1 MKKLAIIF
9 SLIFSV
15 LSFSQTQTEMNID
28 SYNQYLKVDKEMNVV
43 YQKIL
48 KKYSTDKLFLKK
60 LKVAQNLWIKFRDAE
75 VEARFPEE
83 NKKLEYG
90 SMYPMCV
97 NDYFNKLT
105 LERIKQLKVWLNG
118 IPEDELCS
126 GSVK

>member
-15 LSFSQTQTEMNID
+15 LSFAQTQTEMNID

-97 NDYFNKLT
+97 NDYLNKLT